1 MPSRAPTPPVLLG
14 GGAYEVVGG
23 LPEGSA
29 IPPGYALV
37 PPNLLVPLSSL
48 QTGFAAANQARPQVP
63 YFPVLDASLK
73 ATHA

>member
-1 MPSRAPTPPVLLG
+1 VPSRAPTPPVLLG
-14 GGAYEVVGG
+14 GAYEIVGG

-48 QTGFAAANQARPQVP
+48 QTNFAAANQAMPQ
-63 YFPVLDASLK
+63 ARHSLRSGPFLFIMNQR
-73 ATHA
+73 